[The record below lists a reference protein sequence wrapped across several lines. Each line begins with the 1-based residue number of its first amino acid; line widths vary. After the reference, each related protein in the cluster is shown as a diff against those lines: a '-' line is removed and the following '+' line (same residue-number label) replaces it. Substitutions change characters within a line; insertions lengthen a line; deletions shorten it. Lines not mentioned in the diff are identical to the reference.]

1 MDFKL
6 FSSFFRIMNLDLML
20 EYGCEAWKQYN
31 EILSEMA
38 TKFQNQLNLLKKEIQ
53 EVNWARKNQ
62 QTLVGEKLKQLESNW
77 VGLVSKN
84 YEIEQALVKLE
95 AEIEK
100 TKRENEVN

>member
-1 MDFKL
+1 
-6 FSSFFRIMNLDLML
+6 MNLDLML

-31 EILSEMA
+31 DILNEMA
-38 TKFQNQLNLLKKEIQ
+38 TKSQSQLALLKKEIQ

-62 QTLVGEKLKQLESNW
+62 QTLVGEKLKQLETNW

-100 TKRENEVN
+100 TNRENEVSA